1 MFVEEELG
9 IFPHFLVWAVLEWML
24 IISLYLDGFFTFI
37 SNKFADT
44 FELDP
49 PCVLCTRVDH
59 ALCGKNPN
67 LYYNESICDSH
78 KKDISSLAYCH
89 VHRKL
94 SDIRTMCESCLL
106 SFAIEKDSDSDTNNA
121 DDHKPEVKP
130 KKKVK
135 DGNKNDGIIDPNMCS
150 CCGAC
155 LKPKQPSKEFSKS
168 LSSLRTSYIFPTCS
182 PRASS
187 SPRAYSS
194 LAPTSSPRASSS
206 LLPTSSPRAFSSLFP
221 SSLPRAFSSL
231 APMCSPRAFSSQTR
245 FTELKFVSD
254 DMPED
259 EYGSNT
265 ITKHSEEVNEDASKT
280 SNYMKGNKFFGIPLT
295 EPVAS
300 SPRWRVKPPK
310 NAPLEKVDLVLETIE
325 EQSANEYSTIQQLKK
340 QVNDNRKT
348 LVTLYM
354 ELDEERSAATVA
366 ANNAMAMITRLQAE
380 KAGVHMEAL
389 QYQRMMDE
397 QAEYDEEAIQ
407 ILKDLLLKKEE
418 DVRVLE
424 AELDAYRERFGEI
437 KKPDNDEYYDDLQ
450 PRSLWSCGDKS
461 ESGSIMEDH
470 INVERSQL
478 FGMLKDIENHINS
491 SSRQDHHQENNKGDG
506 DNTPLRREVNQL
518 REKLAAIEAESGFLK
533 HTAMALEKGDEGT
546 KLLTEIAEHLRKL
559 QRHINCAA
567 ITFAT
572 LYDDVKFN
580 ISDSKTPAPSRSLS
594 YPALTTT
601 PARRLRHHDHPEP
614 SPGRDIHSKADDAI
628 QNFILEAPWFKCC
641 KRLCAYI
648 SCSALR
654 EVDTSKVLQNVLNK
668 PKDGETDTTKIL
680 YVPRVEDKNCHMRML
695 NISRMDDLIAN
706 SMNILEPVPV
716 DADGN
721 DREDV
726 MLADEPVDLL
736 LLPGL
741 AFDKT
746 GRRLGCVAL
755 SHSVQIIEDGVI
767 PLTPS
772 DVFIDA
778 LVSPSGFIPI
788 TSAAQ
793 EINP

>member
-1 MFVEEELG
+1 MVLVKPMWREQGRNLWAVTNFLACASLCLLSLMASQKRTFRMFVEEELG

-24 IISLYLDGFFTFI
+24 IISLYLDGFLTFI

-44 FELDP
+44 FELNP

-78 KKDISSLAYCH
+78 KKDISSLGYCH

-94 SDIRTMCESCLL
+94 SDIQTMCESCLL

-121 DDHKPEVKP
+121 DDHKPVVKP
-130 KKKVK
+130 EKKVK
-135 DGNKNDGIIDPNMCS
+135 DGNKNDGVIDPNMCS
-150 CCGAC
+150 CCGAS

-168 LSSLRTSYIFPTCS
+168 LSSLHTSSIFPTSS

-206 LLPTSSPRAFSSLFP
+206 LLSTSSPRAFSSLFP
-221 SSLPRAFSSL
+221 SSSPRAFSSL

-245 FTELKFVSD
+245 FRELKFVSD

-265 ITKHSEEVNEDASKT
+265 FTKQVNEDAIKT
-280 SNYMKGNKFFGIPLT
+280 SNYMKGNKFFGIPLI

-300 SPRWRVKPPK
+300 SPRWSVKPPK
-310 NAPLEKVDLVLETIE
+310 KAPLAKVDLVSETIE
-325 EQSANEYSTIQQLKK
+325 EQSADEYSTIQQLKK

-397 QAEYDEEAIQ
+397 EAEYDEEAIQ

-424 AELDAYRERFGEI
+424 VKLDAYRERFGEI
-437 KKPDNDEYYDDLQ
+437 KKPGNDEYDDYLQ

-470 INVERSQL
+470 INKKGNHEESLSNFEIERSQL

-506 DNTPLRREVNQL
+506 DNTSLRQEVNQL

-559 QRHINCAA
+559 Q
-567 ITFAT
+567 
-572 LYDDVKFN
+572 
-580 ISDSKTPAPSRSLS
+580 S
-594 YPALTTT
+594 
-601 PARRLRHHDHPEP
+601 
-614 SPGRDIHSKADDAI
+614 
-628 QNFILEAPWFKCC
+628 
-641 KRLCAYI
+641 
-648 SCSALR
+648 
-654 EVDTSKVLQNVLNK
+654 
-668 PKDGETDTTKIL
+668 
-680 YVPRVEDKNCHMRML
+680 
-695 NISRMDDLIAN
+695 
-706 SMNILEPVPV
+706 
-716 DADGN
+716 
-721 DREDV
+721 
-726 MLADEPVDLL
+726 
-736 LLPGL
+736 
-741 AFDKT
+741 
-746 GRRLGCVAL
+746 
-755 SHSVQIIEDGVI
+755 
-767 PLTPS
+767 
-772 DVFIDA
+772 
-778 LVSPSGFIPI
+778 
-788 TSAAQ
+788 
-793 EINP
+793 